1 VVVGLVPQESIFKVD
16 TSTLNKILIFLKMM
30 TDSTIQVLGLI
41 IMLTNKLALR
51 LARSQKDYNILAPKL
66 RDLI

>member
-1 VVVGLVPQESIFKVD
+1 VD